1 MEKTTNKRKERGEKM
16 LQNVRAIVIS
26 LIGAGIITCI
36 TGADGR
42 YEKACLFMLAFICI
56 KELLEE

>member
-1 MEKTTNKRKERGEKM
+1 M
-16 LQNVRAIVIS
+16 LQNVRATVIS

-56 KELLEE
+56 KELLKE

>member
-1 MEKTTNKRKERGEKM
+1 MKKL
-16 LQNVRAIVIS
+16 LQNIRVTVFS
-26 LIGAGIITCI
+26 LVGSGIITCI

-56 KELLEE
+56 KALLEE

>member
-1 MEKTTNKRKERGEKM
+1 MKKRNDEEKKK
-16 LQNVRAIVIS
+16 LFQNSLITAIS
-26 LIGAGIITCI
+26 LLSSGIITCI

-56 KELLEE
+56 KELLKE